1 MLKKISSFFSKKN
14 QTKIIILFGI
24 FWILLQI
31 IMTVKPFG
39 LEQINAI
46 SPGTKILELQFNYS
60 QENAHRTLG
69 QLGEVGREAYF
80 NFILIDFIFI
90 IFCAG
95 FFTFCIRALAFF
107 FKIDKKIIGKV
118 WLLPLICGFL
128 DIFEN
133 IFNLVQIASYPDV
146 TFSIYTISNIIT
158 MCKYVIALSYDG
170 ITVIGFVIFLTI
182 ILKNKITKSNK
193 NLVRCAQEN
202 ECA

>member
-1 MLKKISSFFSKKN
+1 
-14 QTKIIILFGI
+14 
-24 FWILLQI
+24 
-31 IMTVKPFG
+31 MTVKPLG
-39 LEQINAI
+39 LEQINTI

-80 NFILIDFIFI
+80 NLILIDFIFI
-90 IFCAG
+90 IVCAG

-118 WLLPLICGFL
+118 WILPLICGFL

-146 TFSIYTISNIIT
+146 MFFIYTISNIIT

-182 ILKNKITKSNK
+182 VLKNKITKSNK

-202 ECA
+202 ESA